1 MKTIFHIFK
10 KDSRQQRG
18 GLVFWFILLAM
29 RLWNDLQPL
38 SAERTGGPILGGIV
52 IYLIAAAAFVFI
64 PAVMSDPLGNRQAF
78 YRTRPIRFRDIIGA
92 KFLFLVAWIIG
103 PACVAET
110 VYLLNQSLPSLFIAA
125 SIGERFIFL
134 LVFGTA
140 IGATATG
147 FLSTS
152 SAIKHI
158 LACLPIAF
166 AGIFLWPWLGGQFNV
181 PGLGQSISSAF
192 GWLFAG
198 IFVASACSFLAWR
211 ATSRRTD
218 WFALWLPYAMVAFL
232 VPMFSA
238 NWQSNLGTTRPLAK
252 DTLPPS
258 SIPQSGLHVTAFDHA
273 NDPNKAQVQLTAKP
287 TTDVATGSVIEWA
300 ITDMTMKD
308 SLSKRLSEGFR
319 RPTGQVFNRRSHSQ
333 YRSQDIEAISSLLP
347 PTVQVAHG
355 TSGQWTMNQI
365 ASASVATARSPEII
379 ESLTSIQG
387 RLRGR
392 QFEWKLLG
400 EIALQKGSQLSSQQS
415 NWRYLDIKQN
425 RNSAFDIKLA
435 WGRPNLNLT
444 RDQHWQAHSDN
455 AMTRHEYVI
464 YQEEDQIL
472 FTPESDYTYQN
483 LGGLTGYRQSV
494 VTLQFRQSGG
504 QNLRLP
510 LIDPSKAKILVFE
523 KIFRKEETLAFEKR
537 DIRLIHQFQANGSNM
552 RPPEKLPRSEFH
564 SRLQELGPPPIG
576 ADRTQAGHYLYKVIK
591 LVQARDEWIQPNDAL
606 ANKLAPLA
614 HDHPEMFLDGL
625 RNAQHR
631 AAQLLE
637 AVLQQGISEDQKGL
651 VIERLSRLVTLSDM
665 VLARGWHEEAR
676 DAFVTLAK
684 ERENLPI
691 SVIRGLIL
699 LDESETYPDLLN
711 DFQKHPTLAY
721 YDALRTIPALQ
732 DDLDLRVRLIWERRP
747 RVLSHRLNTQAVYS
761 IALRHGMR
769 EPFDEIYQVLSW
781 IDQDNF
787 SYGYG
792 ISRAIQENVDLDEI
806 PPYQRNNTRKVL
818 AWLLKQ
824 KPEWFHYDPS
834 RRLFYI
840 KKA

>member
-1 MKTIFHIFK
+1 
-10 KDSRQQRG
+10 
-18 GLVFWFILLAM
+18 
-29 RLWNDLQPL
+29 
-38 SAERTGGPILGGIV
+38 
-52 IYLIAAAAFVFI
+52 
-64 PAVMSDPLGNRQAF
+64 
-78 YRTRPIRFRDIIGA
+78 
-92 KFLFLVAWIIG
+92 
-103 PACVAET
+103 
-110 VYLLNQSLPSLFIAA
+110 
-125 SIGERFIFL
+125 
-134 LVFGTA
+134 
-140 IGATATG
+140 
-147 FLSTS
+147 
-152 SAIKHI
+152 
-158 LACLPIAF
+158 
-166 AGIFLWPWLGGQFNV
+166 
-181 PGLGQSISSAF
+181 
-192 GWLFAG
+192 
-198 IFVASACSFLAWR
+198 
-211 ATSRRTD
+211 
-218 WFALWLPYAMVAFL
+218 
-232 VPMFSA
+232 
-238 NWQSNLGTTRPLAK
+238 
-252 DTLPPS
+252 
-258 SIPQSGLHVTAFDHA
+258 
-273 NDPNKAQVQLTAKP
+273 
-287 TTDVATGSVIEWA
+287 
-300 ITDMTMKD
+300 
-308 SLSKRLSEGFR
+308 
-319 RPTGQVFNRRSHSQ
+319 
-333 YRSQDIEAISSLLP
+333 
-347 PTVQVAHG
+347 
-355 TSGQWTMNQI
+355 MNQI

-444 RDQHWQAHSDN
+444 RDQHWQAHNDN

-483 LGGLTGYRQSV
+483 LGGLTGYLQSV

-510 LIDPSKAKILVFE
+510 LIHPSKAKILVFE

-537 DIRLIHQFQANGSNM
+537 DIRLIHQFQANGGRM

-818 AWLLKQ
+818 GSEHLT
-824 KPEWFHYDPS
+824 
-834 RRLFYI
+834 
-840 KKA
+840 